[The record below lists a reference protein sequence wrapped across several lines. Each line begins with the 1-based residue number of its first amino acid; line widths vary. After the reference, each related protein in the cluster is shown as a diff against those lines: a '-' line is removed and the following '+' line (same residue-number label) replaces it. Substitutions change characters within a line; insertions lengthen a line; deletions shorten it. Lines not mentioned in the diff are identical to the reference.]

1 MSHKEQREFF
11 LKTKQ
16 MFPEYFNN
24 VSVIEMGSLNI
35 NGTVRDFYNPIKY
48 IGVDI
53 KEGDGVDLV
62 CEAQNVNFQDGSFD
76 VAVSAECFEHNPYWA
91 ETFDNMCRIASKFEI
106 GRAHV

>member
-53 KEGDGVDLV
+53 K
-62 CEAQNVNFQDGSFD
+62 
-76 VAVSAECFEHNPYWA
+76 
-91 ETFDNMCRIASKFEI
+91 
-106 GRAHV
+106 